1 MVNEAHPPR
10 AQDLDELRSLQKS
23 NREKDETVHA
33 AHLESLSETL
43 RSNARQTGPRVVK
56 GEPKHAYIPGSPRS
70 LAASGSAFA
79 KHVSDT
85 GLKPV
90 VVYHNLTPA
99 ELYEKALAH
108 EPSTHIVASGALA
121 TLSGAKTGRS
131 PKDKRVVRESETSA
145 HVWWGEGSPN
155 YEMDEHTF
163 VLNRERAV
171 DYLNMLDRLYVFDG
185 FAGWDPAARRKIR
198 VVCGRPYHA
207 LFMHNMLIRPTEE
220 ELANFGKPDFTIY
233 NAGGFPA
240 NRHTSYMTSSTSVD
254 INFKAREMVILG
266 TNYAGC
272 MKKGVFTLMNYWM
285 PRDGILSLHSGC
297 NVGKAGDVTLFF
309 GLSGTGKTTLSADPA
324 RELIGD
330 DEHCWGEDGVFN
342 IEGGCY
348 AKAIGL
354 KKENEPDI
362 YNAIRFG
369 TVLENVIF
377 DEETREV
384 DFDSAKITENTRASY
399 PIEYIA
405 NARIPCV
412 GGHPSNII
420 MLCCDAFGVL
430 PPVSRLTK
438 EQAMYYFISG
448 YTAKVA
454 GTEQGVTEPE
464 ATFSACFGSA
474 FLVWHPT
481 KYASMLAEKM
491 ERHDTKVWLINT
503 GWTAGSYGVG
513 YRFKLRHTRAIVDAI
528 HSGELGRAEYEPIPV
543 FGLQV
548 PKAVSGVPSELLMPS
563 RSWADQD
570 GYDATLRNLGELFRA
585 NFEKYADGGG
595 FVTPEVAAE
604 IVKSGPKA

>member
-1 MVNEAHPPR
+1 
-10 AQDLDELRSLQKS
+10 
-23 NREKDETVHA
+23 
-33 AHLESLSETL
+33 
-43 RSNARQTGPRVVK
+43 
-56 GEPKHAYIPGSPRS
+56 
-70 LAASGSAFA
+70 
-79 KHVSDT
+79 
-85 GLKPV
+85 
-90 VVYHNLTPA
+90 
-99 ELYEKALAH
+99 
-108 EPSTHIVASGALA
+108 
-121 TLSGAKTGRS
+121 
-131 PKDKRVVRESETSA
+131 
-145 HVWWGEGSPN
+145 
-155 YEMDEHTF
+155 
-163 VLNRERAV
+163 
-171 DYLNMLDRLYVFDG
+171 
-185 FAGWDPAARRKIR
+185 
-198 VVCGRPYHA
+198 
-207 LFMHNMLIRPTEE
+207 
-220 ELANFGKPDFTIY
+220 
-233 NAGGFPA
+233 
-240 NRHTSYMTSSTSVD
+240 
-254 INFKAREMVILG
+254 
-266 TNYAGC
+266 
-272 MKKGVFTLMNYWM
+272 MNYWM